1 MGRWNGVC
9 GVLIVWLGERER
21 DKWLKD
27 TGSKR
32 ERENEGKGDTDKQ
45 AVIIRSIT
53 LPTELVVE
61 VQGPVSCSIHKGE
74 ICLCKRAGPR

>member
-32 ERENEGKGDTDKQ
+32 ERENEGKGDTDK
-45 AVIIRSIT
+45 
-53 LPTELVVE
+53 
-61 VQGPVSCSIHKGE
+61 
-74 ICLCKRAGPR
+74 

>member
-32 ERENEGKGDTDKQ
+32 ERERTREKGTQ
-45 AVIIRSIT
+45 INRQ
-53 LPTELVVE
+53 L
-61 VQGPVSCSIHKGE
+61 
-74 ICLCKRAGPR
+74 